1 MRNWTDLTA
10 RAGALVLA
18 VTVLGPAA
26 ARADVFAWRTEDGV
40 FAYTDDAK
48 RIPKRYA
55 DEAVR
60 VRDTQLRE
68 YPRLTRED
76 TATTQALAERLQ
88 KRLDH
93 LRRLNA
99 PTPAPAEAVTPGPTR
114 ISVAT
119 GNGSAID
126 LVADDAS
133 AEPIVVEPILSHSSN
148 ESRTRRATLVTQG
161 DRTLAVVKSRSHHY
175 NVNEDIYDEDA
186 LDARR

>member
-1 MRNWTDLTA
+1 MKSWILFAA
-10 RAGALVLA
+10 RAGALAL
-18 VTVLGPAA
+18 AA
-26 ARADVFAWRTEDGV
+26 AVLSPVEVQADVFAWRTEDGV

-76 TATTQALAERLQ
+76 SPSTSVVAERLQ
-88 KRLDH
+88 RRLEH
-93 LRRLNA
+93 LRRVNA
-99 PTPAPAEAVTPGPTR
+99 PAPASAVAAAAGPTR
-114 ISVAT
+114 ISLDT

-126 LVADDAS
+126 VLADGAGS
-133 AEPIVVEPILSHSSN
+133 EPVVVEPILTHSSN
-148 ESRTRRATLVTQG
+148 ESRTQRATLVKQG

-175 NVNEDIYDEDA
+175 NVNEDIYDADELA
-186 LDARR
+186 QGR